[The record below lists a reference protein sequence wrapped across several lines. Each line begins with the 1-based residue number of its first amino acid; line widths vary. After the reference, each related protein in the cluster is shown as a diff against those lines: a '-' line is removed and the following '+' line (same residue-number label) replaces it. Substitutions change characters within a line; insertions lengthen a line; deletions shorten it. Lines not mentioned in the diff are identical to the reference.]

1 MYIFYVLQA
10 RAQTAVF
17 VFCLFFILQELHVF
31 LGVNQR
37 FIILFV
43 VINLPKWD
51 DIIDLLASCC
61 ITFMH

>member
-31 LGVNQR
+31 SWCKSALYHSVCGNKSPEMR
-37 FIILFV
+37 
-43 VINLPKWD
+43 
-51 DIIDLLASCC
+51 
-61 ITFMH
+61 

>member
-1 MYIFYVLQA
+1 MYMYIFYVLQA

-43 VINLPKWD
+43 VINLPK
-51 DIIDLLASCC
+51 
-61 ITFMH
+61 